1 MMVSVM
7 KRFPSIG
14 ACGLDC
20 GLCPRHHT
28 EGSSRCP
35 GCAGQGFGPRSCGL
49 LTCCVRKH
57 HLECCAE
64 CSESTGCMTLARVKE
79 ASTTTDSFISYLP
92 IKATHKL
99 VKHIGIEEFA
109 HLLEERITFLKQLIK
124 EHDDGRSK
132 AYYCLAVQ
140 LLPLNDLK
148 DILAEIIQGYPGID
162 VKARAA
168 ELHKAFDTLAL
179 QKGLTL
185 KLRHS
190 KKEAG

>member
-1 MMVSVM
+1 MTVSIT

-28 EGSSRCP
+28 VGSSRCP
-35 GCAGQGFGPRSCGL
+35 GCAGEGFGLRSCGL
-49 LTCCVRKH
+49 QSCCIQKH
-57 HLECCAE
+57 RLECCAE
-64 CSESTGCMTLARVKE
+64 CLEAADCRTLERVTK
-79 ASTTTDSFISYLP
+79 ASLVTDSFISYLP
-92 IKATHKL
+92 IKATHEL
-99 VKHIGIEEFA
+99 VKQIGIEQFA
-109 HLLEERITFLKQLIK
+109 RLQQECITFLKLLIE
-124 EHDDGRSK
+124 EHDDSRSK
-132 AYYCLAVQ
+132 AFYCLAVQ

-148 DILAEIIQGYPGID
+148 DTLAGIVKGFPGMD

-168 ELHKAFDTLAL
+168 ELHKAFNTLAL
-179 QKGLTL
+179 GKGLTL